1 MAYRWTDLEPG
12 DVLLMEPNPQ
22 EGLVP
27 HLLDLAISFATVSP
41 FVHAAIVADGHIVEA
56 LWHVTRSPLSK
67 YEASGWVF
75 RPQAT
80 DAQKAGAV
88 AWAESRVGDVYSV
101 AEILQDAARFD
112 LHLVR
117 PAWYSWRRKTYTC
130 SGLAMAS
137 FASAGVVLTR
147 APAPAPSDLSYSPAL
162 IGRRPWEPPSGG
174 SAA

>member
-1 MAYRWTDLEPG
+1 MAYKWADLQVG

-67 YEASGWVF
+67 YEGSGWVY

-80 DAQKAGAV
+80 EEQKAQAV
-88 AWAESRVGDVYSV
+88 AWAETRVGQRYGLG
-101 AEILQDAARFD
+101 ALLEDAARD
-112 LHLVR
+112 ILHVPLWAHLNPRSV
-117 PAWYSWRRKTYTC
+117 TC
-130 SGLAMAS
+130 SGLVAYGYEHAGYRLTHAPLPS
-137 FASAGVVLTR
+137 PYDLACSAV
-147 APAPAPSDLSYSPAL
+147 L
-162 IGRRPWEPPSGG
+162 IGPRPWEPPSGG
-174 SAA
+174 STA